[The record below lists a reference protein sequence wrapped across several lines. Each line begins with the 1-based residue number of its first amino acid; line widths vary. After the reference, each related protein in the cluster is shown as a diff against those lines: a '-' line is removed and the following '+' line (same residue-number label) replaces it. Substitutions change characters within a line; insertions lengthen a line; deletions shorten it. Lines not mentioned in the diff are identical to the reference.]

1 MDVSAYY
8 LKDEQETEIFGA
20 CLANSLSGN
29 GLVIYLH
36 GDLGTGKTTLSRG
49 LIRALGHNGAVKSP
63 TYTLVEPYEFFHFP
77 LYHFD
82 LYRLTHPEEVEFL
95 GVDEYFE
102 PPSVCIIEW
111 PERGEGFLPAA
122 DIDISLQTHGA
133 GRELI
138 CQVCSVRGVQTSTRL
153 KELLAANGIAQSAAE
168 GVEGV
173 EGAKGVT
180 GVKGAEDSD
189 Y

>member
-8 LKDEQETEIFGA
+8 LKDEQATEIFGA
-20 CLANSLSGN
+20 CLANSLSES

-82 LYRLTHPEEVEFL
+82 LYRLTYPEEVEFL
-95 GVDEYFE
+95 GVDEYFV

-111 PERGEGFLPAA
+111 PERGKGFLPAA
-122 DIDISLQTHGA
+122 DLDISLQTHGS
-133 GRELI
+133 GRRLS
-138 CQVCSVRGVQTSTRL
+138 CQVCSDRGVRTSTRL
-153 KELLAANGIAQSAAE
+153 KELLAASGIAQSAA
-168 GVEGV
+168 
-173 EGAKGVT
+173 K
-180 GVKGAEDSD
+180 DSD